1 MTASAAVRISDGDL
15 DAVSR
20 SLEGATPVDVL
31 RWAADSFAPK
41 LGFGTGF
48 GVEGCV
54 IIDLIGRNQLPVDV
68 FTLDTGLFFDETY
81 ALWRKLEARYGVKI
95 RGVQPELTV
104 DQQAMVHGPELWQ
117 RNSDACCR
125 MRKIEPLA
133 REAKGFDAWITAI
146 RRDQTSDRRAA
157 GVVERDARFG
167 LVKVNPLAG
176 WTAGQVWRYVLDN
189 DVPYNP
195 LHDHGFPSIG
205 CAPCTTAVAP
215 GEDPRA
221 GRWRGSGKT
230 ECGLHLVPLGTKP
243 TAAPEGSK

>member
-20 SLEGATPVDVL
+20 SLEGQGPVEIL
-31 RWAADSFAPK
+31 RWAASNFAPR

-48 GVEGCV
+48 GAEGCLL
-54 IIDLIGRNQLPVDV
+54 IDLIGRHQLPVDV

-81 ALWRKLEARYGVKI
+81 ELWRRLEARYGVKI

-104 DQQAMVHGPELWQ
+104 EQQGMVHGAELWK

-125 MRKIEPLA
+125 MRKIEPLE
-133 REAKGFDAWITAI
+133 REAKRFDAWITAI
-146 RRDQTSDRRAA
+146 RRDQTAERQDARII
-157 GVVERDARFG
+157 ERDARFG

-176 WTAGQVWRYVLDN
+176 WSAGQVWRYILDN

-215 GEDPRA
+215 GEDARA
-221 GRWRGSGKT
+221 GRWRGTGKT
-230 ECGLHLVPLGTKP
+230 ECGLHLVPLGKAP
-243 TAAPEGSK
+243 TPGGGH